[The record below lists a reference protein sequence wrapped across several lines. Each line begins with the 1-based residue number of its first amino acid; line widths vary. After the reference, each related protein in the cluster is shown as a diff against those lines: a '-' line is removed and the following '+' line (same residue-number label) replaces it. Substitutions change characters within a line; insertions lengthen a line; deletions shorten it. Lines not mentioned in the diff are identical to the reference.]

1 MISPEN
7 RRTVAIAWY
16 NRDDYD
22 EIRVVMDDGKV
33 LPDDYDVWR
42 RRVDAIMRIEQARGS
57 VVLKAMIYPR
67 PFLAW
72 CGATS
77 QRPDV
82 RARTR
87 HLNLAIEDYCAGF
100 ASPAF
105 MAPTSEPA

>member
-1 MISPEN
+1 MSSPEN

-22 EIRVVMDDGKV
+22 EIRLVMGDGGV
-33 LPDDYDVWR
+33 LPEDYDVWR

-57 VVLKAMIYPR
+57 VVLKAMIYPG

-72 CGATS
+72 CSATG

-82 RARTR
+82 HARTR
-87 HLNLAIEDYCAGF
+87 HVNLAIEDYAAGYSAAAF
-100 ASPAF
+100 VAAASQPA
-105 MAPTSEPA
+105 